1 MYLDKELTRQHL
13 GPQIFS
19 AVFLKILK
27 KGQAEQERRVMLAKL
42 VSNDKFFAGGS
53 LKGDRS
59 HLIEVADINV
69 LKKIQKDNGDERRS
83 WRSIPLNLDENFA
96 AEKGLLLELNVR
108 GQNLVPL
115 IKLGK
120 GESDA
125 KAA

>member
-1 MYLDKELTRQHL
+1 MYLDKNATRDYL

-19 AVFLKILK
+19 AVYLKILK

-42 VSNDKFFAGGS
+42 VSADKFFAGGS
-53 LKGDRS
+53 LNGDRS
-59 HLIEVADINV
+59 HLLEVIDMSV
-69 LKKIQKDNGDERRS
+69 LKKIQKAKGDEKRS
-83 WRSIPLNLDENFA
+83 WRSITLNLDESLA

-108 GQNLVPL
+108 GQNLIPL